1 MTLTF
6 GLMHFLN
13 LDHGSGQ
20 VWLQRL
26 QLQRREW
33 RQRGMSGSCVPKQ
46 SVVNQIN
53 ILIFIDHFVNFNSL
67 CDVLSSSR
75 IVE

>member
-20 VWLQRL
+20 VWHSGIFCMHSGTVTPALSHDQDL
-26 QLQRREW
+26 KNASDQKL
-33 RQRGMSGSCVPKQ
+33 MS
-46 SVVNQIN
+46 
-53 ILIFIDHFVNFNSL
+53 
-67 CDVLSSSR
+67 
-75 IVE
+75 